1 MSKKLFSFHNK
12 KKIILFFV
20 ICFPIIFP
28 APQKEIKNLYER
40 ILSGNDDSSHKTSK
54 ICEKTSSKFSQY
66 YRLDDKSI
74 LNMDDDN
81 TEKYDSYYVKALIN
95 IVRYYYDKK
104 REKQNDNTRIL
115 SSDEDSSDNKKH
127 VLKYAYHILPLLI
140 VFGIGILSIVAWI
153 VWGICVCQKCKCCV
167 CKGEKCK
174 TPSIVLALIF
184 YVIVSLI
191 SVYSLV
197 EEDKVFTGLADLEC
211 SILKFTDEVL
221 EGENSPYPPYW
232 AGIDNIRTILG
243 QISSK
248 INTLKPNTETNLLSL
263 KGDVETKIETFKT
276 NLQAAGNTISAKY
289 IKTYGSNQYQLDI
302 ANQFGTYDKANNQAS
317 PENSVSNFWISE
329 YNSLATKSKS
339 EMQHA
344 IESFSTILNND
355 AITQS
360 LSMADARL
368 GEIKSEFKALKNLI
382 ADYILDNADKIDK
395 TGRIVYALFFSLLI
409 IFSVAII
416 VFMLLLCCCSGE
428 VCTNLTCF
436 QCTFKYLLHIFWNIM
451 ALVMIILFMGGSWF
465 TIAGVLGDDL
475 VNVISFIISEDNLGP
490 DKDTMILGNVKQ
502 YLNKCFNDDGNILD
516 QLGFD
521 TLMESFETLKKTQLL
536 IEEIKTQ
543 FNDKLNK
550 FVYNEYL
557 EELNDR
563 VNFNSDEFKLV
574 AVGTGI
580 TPNSY
585 NFVDLLEIIN
595 EYSTS
600 GGNKEKWNIASTS
613 TNECSS
619 ANSDETTHATEI
631 IYHPKYCYPTVKSWV
646 INGDATL
653 VDCKEKLDDMKNLIN
668 SANDATNANSI
679 KSLITGLNTDYTNYL
694 NEEISALGEFDSK
707 MKEITDLVKD
717 YISEDDN
724 LFSFMN
730 CKFINSN
737 VQVIL
742 FYLKNAFKNDIY
754 EVGVY
759 LLIAAFAMP
768 FAISF
773 TILLVVL
780 ANEEIEKNKENLIKK
795 QTKRK
800 SVELKLNND
809 LNKNDVT
816 KNESGGDVTEGRKL
830 KEDEK
835 KTN

>member
-1 MSKKLFSFHNK
+1 MSKNLISFHNK
-12 KKIILFFV
+12 KNIIFFLV
-20 ICFPIIFP
+20 ICLPFVFPVS
-28 APQKEIKNLYER
+28 QKEIKNLYKR
-40 ILSGNDDSSHKTSK
+40 ILSGNDDSSQKTSK

-66 YRLDDKSI
+66 YKLDDKSI

-115 SSDEDSSDNKKH
+115 SSDDNSSDNKKH

-191 SVYSLV
+191 CVYSLV

-232 AGIDNIRTILG
+232 AGIDNIRTILE

-248 INTLKPNTETNLLSL
+248 INTLKPNTENSL
-263 KGDVETKIETFKT
+263 QTLKDDVETKIETFKT
-276 NLQAAGNTISAKY
+276 NLQTAGNSITTNNDY
-289 IKTYGSNQYQLDI
+289 IKTYESNQYQLDI
-302 ANQFGTYDKANNQAS
+302 ANQFGVYIKANNQAS
-317 PENSVSNFWISE
+317 PEKSVSNFWLSE

-339 EMQHA
+339 EMQQA

-382 ADYILDNADKIDK
+382 ADYIIDNADKIDK

-436 QCTFKYLLHIFWNIM
+436 QCTFKYILHIFWNIM
-451 ALVMIILFMGGSWF
+451 ALFMIILFMGGTWF

-521 TLMESFETLKKTQLL
+521 TRMESFETLKKTQLL

-585 NFVDLLEIIN
+585 NFVDLLEKIN
-595 EYSTS
+595 EYST
-600 GGNKEKWNIASTS
+600 NKEKWNIASTS
-613 TNECSS
+613 TNVCSS
-619 ANSDETTHATEI
+619 ANPDETAHASEI

-646 INGDATL
+646 NSDDATL
-653 VDCKEKLDDMKNLIN
+653 LNDMRDLIT
-668 SANDATNANSI
+668 SANDATNAISI

-694 NEEISALGEFDSK
+694 NSEISALGQFDSK
-707 MKEITDLVKD
+707 MKEITELVKD

-742 FYLKNAFKNDIY
+742 YYLKNAFKNDIY

-759 LLIAAFAMP
+759 LIIAAFAMP

-795 QTKRK
+795 QSKRK

-809 LNKNDVT
+809 LNKNDVI
-816 KNESGGDVTEGRKL
+816 KNESRGDVTEGRKL
-830 KEDEK
+830 KEDHK
-835 KTN
+835 KTT